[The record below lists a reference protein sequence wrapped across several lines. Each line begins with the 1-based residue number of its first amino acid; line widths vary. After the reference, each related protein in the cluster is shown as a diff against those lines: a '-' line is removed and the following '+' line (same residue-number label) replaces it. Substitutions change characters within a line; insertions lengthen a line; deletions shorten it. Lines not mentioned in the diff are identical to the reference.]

1 MAADMRTPDA
11 SVEKLRRERLLR
23 SSVYRRLLERP
34 QLYRGLGLL
43 ALTSALL
50 IPLSLE
56 LIFSHRDQWFIGH
69 ERWQDEVLPWA
80 WRGHTLLFTVLLSGW
95 SADRA
100 LFFTSTLPARA
111 RLAAFIGLS
120 GALCSAFFAI
130 PGWVWLARLDLIS
143 GGEASLAALLDFIPL
158 MSAGVLSG
166 LLGHRF
172 PPPLA
177 ALISICFTAILI
189 SVMWGW
195 LS

>member
-1 MAADMRTPDA
+1 MAAERDTPNTI
-11 SVEKLRRERLLR
+11 VEKRRRERLLR

-34 QLYRGLGLL
+34 ELYRGLGLL

-56 LIFSHRDQWFIGH
+56 LIFSHRDQWFVGH

-80 WRGHTLLFTVLLSGW
+80 WRGHTILLTALLSGW

-100 LFFTSTLPARA
+100 LFFTPTLPARA
-111 RLAAFIGLS
+111 RLAALIGIS
-120 GALCSAFFAI
+120 GALCSATFAI

-143 GGEASLAALLDFIPL
+143 GGEATLAALLNLIPL
-158 MSAGVLSG
+158 LIAGALSG

-177 ALISICFTAILI
+177 ALLSICLATAFTF
-189 SVMWGW
+189 VMWGW